1 MPLVLV
7 RTDAAIEILDM
18 IQREEAL
25 PTHEGQ
31 ERLDVT
37 IQSMKKTGDLHK
49 ECMRI
54 TSSTSC
60 KQTYPS
66 NRNSLRI
73 VLT

>member
-18 IQREEAL
+18 IQREEVL
-25 PTHEGQ
+25 PTHVGQ

-37 IQSMKKTGDLHK
+37 MQSMKKWDPHK
-49 ECMRI
+49 KWMKI

-66 NRNSLRI
+66 NMNALRI